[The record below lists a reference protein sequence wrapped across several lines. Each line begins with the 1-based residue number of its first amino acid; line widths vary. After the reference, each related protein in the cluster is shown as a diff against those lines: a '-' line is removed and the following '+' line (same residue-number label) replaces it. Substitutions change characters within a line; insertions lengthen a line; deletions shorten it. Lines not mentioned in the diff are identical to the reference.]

1 MQNPS
6 DPSEVDFDL
15 NLSNTPAAAPGAASN
30 AASSAAPQSS
40 GGPAEKATAPALTDA
55 SNRRAGLIYAV
66 SAYGLWGVLP
76 LYFLTLVPA
85 GPWEVVALRI
95 LFSLVFCA
103 ILIAATRAW
112 KPFVAVV
119 KQPRILFTMGLAGLF
134 IYANWQTYVIATLTG
149 HVVEAALGYFIN
161 PIVTIF
167 LGVLL
172 LKERLRVSQWLAV
185 GISILAVVVLTIGY
199 GRLPWISLV
208 LAFSFGFYGLIKK
221 RVGGSV
227 DAVSGLALETVWLAP
242 VAIVQLVIVGLTTG
256 ITFGNVSIWH
266 TLLLIASGVI
276 TAVPL
281 LFFASAA
288 RRLPLVWMGFIQYVA
303 PIIQFAVGVAILHE
317 AMPLER
323 WVGFGLVWVALVIL
337 SVDAIVAT
345 KRQRK

>member
-6 DPSEVDFDL
+6 DPSEVDLDL
-15 NLSNTPAAAPGAASN
+15 NLANTPATAPGAASN
-30 AASSAAPQSS
+30 AAPDASDGPAALAAAP
-40 GGPAEKATAPALTDA
+40 APALTDA
-55 SNRRAGLIYAV
+55 AHRRAGLIYAV

-103 ILIAATRAW
+103 ILIAVTRAW

-185 GISILAVVVLTIGY
+185 GISILAVVVLTVGY